1 MWVSPFRYLR
11 IDGYLLLPAAFR
23 SLSRLSSALS
33 AKASTLRSLCL
44 TFVIRGT
51 IVDGGFLM
59 TCVNNLVSGHGG
71 ITAFRLL
78 ASDMACYQPWYH
90 LRSKRHEQDRRSANA
105 AYASSTC
112 QSNVQRYIL
121 FFTLRLVSF
130 DVLIFDSSFL
140 SVCSFQGTYFHKV
153 PGYISTKVLS
163 RVIHSPSGYFITGCR
178 PICVSMYLF
187 LYASIVTDTC
197 LHMHGSMPSWRW

>member
-59 TCVNNLVSGHGG
+59 TCVNNLVSGHGC
-71 ITAFRLL
+71 ITAIRLL

-105 AYASSTC
+105 A
-112 QSNVQRYIL
+112 N
-121 FFTLRLVSF
+121 RL
-130 DVLIFDSSFL
+130 IRI
-140 SVCSFQGTYFHKV
+140 K
-153 PGYISTKVLS
+153 YISGGDALRGHTRS
-163 RVIHSPSGYFITGCR
+163 HPEHDG
-178 PICVSMYLF
+178 
-187 LYASIVTDTC
+187 
-197 LHMHGSMPSWRW
+197 